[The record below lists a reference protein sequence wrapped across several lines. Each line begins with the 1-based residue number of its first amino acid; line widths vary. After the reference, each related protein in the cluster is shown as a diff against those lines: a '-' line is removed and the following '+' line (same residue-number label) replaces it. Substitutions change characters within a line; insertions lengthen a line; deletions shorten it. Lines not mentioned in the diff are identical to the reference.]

1 MAAKSLDTRS
11 APLALLLLRILIGAL
26 FIAHLYWKVFVFR
39 GGFSG
44 WWAGFAGNHYPWYVP
59 YYVLSAEIGGALLII
74 PGVWARW
81 AALYALPMMLGAA
94 QFWLARKGFFF
105 AGAGAE
111 LPLVWCALLV
121 LLALFGDGPYA
132 LKPSPTPWGR
142 RGR

>member
-1 MAAKSLDTRS
+1 MAAKFLDARS

-44 WWAGFAGNHYPWYVP
+44 WWAGFAVNHYPWYVP

-94 QFWLARKGFFF
+94 RFWLVRKGFFF

-111 LPLVWCALLV
+111 LPLVWAALLV

-132 LKPSPTPWGR
+132 LKPSPTPW
-142 RGR
+142 RGRGR